1 MTYLVLARKY
11 RPRSFDEV
19 AGQPAVATTLKN
31 AIKLGRIAHAYLFG
45 GPRGVG
51 KTSLARIL
59 AMALCCEKGE
69 SIEPCGR
76 CERCQAIQRGA
87 DLDVVE
93 IDAASNRGIDDIRQ
107 LRERARV
114 APMLG
119 KRKVYIVDE
128 AHQLTS
134 EAFNA
139 LLKTLEEP
147 PPHVIFVLATTEV
160 ERIPETIRSRCQTF
174 EFRRVPEA
182 EIATRLEQICK
193 QEKVKADA
201 AALKAIAR
209 TAKGGMRDAQS
220 LLDQAITHGG
230 GKVTADG
237 VAEVIGS
244 LSGDTVLELLGV
256 VFAGDT
262 NGLLTRIDRLD
273 HAGIAA
279 ETVVEALLREARD
292 LLVLCSGGGVELLD
306 RAGDD
311 AKISELARS
320 LDVDRALAMINIL
333 MTARRRL
340 REHDEPRLVLEAS
353 LLRLARAKA
362 ALPLAEAIEVLRN
375 AGSIARAPSSSG
387 SPGATG
393 ATGAIGATGATGAA
407 PTRAPI
413 ADAKPIGASRP
424 VASAPAAGV
433 PAPAATDV
441 AAGTAPVPTDA
452 AALLRELVDEL
463 KKTNGGIASFLDGH
477 AAVRIAA
484 GVLEIAPQRP
494 GRGLYTLDDV
504 PVRRAL
510 DDASRRRYGKVLAVK
525 VVAAQPGNPGAPG
538 AGGPSATAQPSNLRS
553 IAERAKQMFDGD
565 MIE

>member
-59 AMALCCEKGE
+59 AMALSCEKGE
-69 SIEPCGR
+69 SIEPCGT

-182 EIATRLEQICK
+182 EIAARLEQICK
-193 QEKVKADA
+193 QEKVNADGT
-201 AALKAIAR
+201 ALKAIAR

-230 GKVTADG
+230 GTVTADG

-244 LSGDTVLELLGV
+244 LSGDTVLELLGL
-256 VFAGDT
+256 VFSGDT
-262 NGLLTRIDRLD
+262 SALLQNIDRLD
-273 HAGIAA
+273 RAGIAA
-279 ETVVEALLREARD
+279 ETVVEGLLREARD
-292 LLVLCSGGGVELLD
+292 VLVLCSGGSTDLLD

-311 AKISELARS
+311 AKIAALARG
-320 LDVDRALAMINIL
+320 LDADRALAMINIL
-333 MTARRRL
+333 LTARRRL
-340 REHDEPRLVLEAS
+340 REHDEPRLVLEAA
-353 LLRLARAKA
+353 LLRLARAKS

-375 AGSIARAPSSSG
+375 VGTLPRAAVSMPN
-387 SPGATG
+387 
-393 ATGAIGATGATGAA
+393 
-407 PTRAPI
+407 
-413 ADAKPIGASRP
+413 
-424 VASAPAAGV
+424 
-433 PAPAATDV
+433 PAPAASR
-441 AAGTAPVPTDA
+441 AASIDARPAHGAKPAPAPVAPAANPSAAADAASSPSPLPAEA

-484 GVLEIAPQRP
+484 GVLEITPQRP

-510 DDASRRRYGKVLAVK
+510 DEASKRRYGKVVGVK
-525 VVAAQPGNPGAPG
+525 VVTAQPGATGSPVPGGGAAPP
-538 AGGPSATAQPSNLRS
+538 AAPTPPTLRNL
-553 IAERAKQMFDGD
+553 AERAKQMFDGD

>member
-69 SIEPCGR
+69 STEPCGA
-76 CERCQAIQRGA
+76 CERCQSIQRGV

-193 QEKVKADA
+193 QEKVKADP

-244 LSGDTVLELLGV
+244 LSGDTVLEVLGL
-256 VFAGDT
+256 VFSGDT
-262 NGLLTRIDRLD
+262 NALLTRIDRLD
-273 HAGIAA
+273 RAGIAA
-279 ETVVEALLREARD
+279 ETIVEALLREARD
-292 LLVLCSGGGVELLD
+292 VLVLCSGGSIELLD
-306 RAGDD
+306 RAGDE
-311 AKISELARS
+311 AKVAELARA

-333 MTARRRL
+333 LTARRRL
-340 REHDEPRLVLEAS
+340 REHDEPRLVLEAA

-362 ALPLAEAIEVLRN
+362 SLPLAEAIEVLKNVGPMTR
-375 AGSIARAPSSSG
+375 G
-387 SPGATG
+387 
-393 ATGAIGATGATGAA
+393 GAA
-407 PTRAPI
+407 PA
-413 ADAKPIGASRP
+413 A
-424 VASAPAAGV
+424 VASAPSPAR
-433 PAPAATDV
+433 APAFEPRPATV
-441 AAGTAPVPTDA
+441 SRGAASPPQPPASASGKAAVEPAAAIVPVPTDA
-452 AALLRELVDEL
+452 GELLRGLVDEL

-477 AAVRIAA
+477 AAVRIEV

-510 DDASRRRYGKVLAVK
+510 DEACKRRFGKLVAVKLVAAPAAGPTGSSAANPAPPGASRAGP
-525 VVAAQPGNPGAPG
+525 AASPA
-538 AGGPSATAQPSNLRS
+538 ANLRNL
-553 IAERAKQMFDGD
+553 AERAKQMFDGD